1 MKKGPFK
8 LKSGNKP
15 SISKLAGISP
25 MKKDKGI
32 KTDEDRIERSGKMLG
47 DADKAIKKGNLKPL
61 NPQQLKNENI
71 NKDIDTLNYYKFRGN
86 IISRPKI

>member
-15 SISKLAGISP
+15 LMAKIAGVSP
-25 MKKDKGI
+25 VKKDKGI
-32 KTDEDRIERSGKMLG
+32 KTDEDRLKRSGKMMG
-47 DADKAIKKGNLKPL
+47 DADKAIKEGILKPL
-61 NPQQLKNENI
+61 NTQQLKNENI

-86 IISRPKI
+86 IISRPK